1 MKAGFLIIAHGSRD
15 PGWVRLVDE
24 AVRQANWTAIA
35 RNVRLCEDA
44 ADAERREEAGNPSLE
59 TNEVYEGNANIPFE
73 VSFLEIVEGRFIQD
87 GIDRLEAQGV
97 TDLFVIPFFVSSGS
111 THVDEIACALGA
123 KEAPDAPTDLPP
135 FRVDANVHFGQ
146 PMDGDPDLLASII
159 VDKARALSVHAE
171 REEILIV
178 AHGSDLPL
186 FRARWEEGLRRVAA
200 RVAERGGFAAAGY
213 ALLLPDQVGEKA
225 RLWKENAVLAP
236 IVMPLFLSSG
246 YFTGHVIPERLQGA
260 AYRYDG
266 NALLPHPL
274 IPRWIER
281 QAAAL
286 LNNL

>member
-24 AVRQANWTAIA
+24 AVRQADLTAIA
-35 RNVRLCEDA
+35 RNVRLSEGM
-44 ADAERREEAGNPSLE
+44 ADAERREEAGNPSLD
-59 TNEVYEGNANIPFE
+59 IPFE

-111 THVDEIACALGA
+111 THVDEIAYALGA

-146 PMDGDPDLLASII
+146 PMDGDPDLLANII

-171 REEILIV
+171 LEEILIV

-200 RVAERGGFAAAGY
+200 YVAERGGFAAAGY
-213 ALLLPDQVGEKA
+213 ALLLPDQVREKA
-225 RLWKENAVLAP
+225 RLWKESTALAP
-236 IVMPLFLSSG
+236 IVMPLFLSPG

-286 LNNL
+286 LKLNNM